1 MISSRLGILDSP
13 LKSPT
18 SLNGSM
24 SLVPSTVSS
33 PDKVPF
39 IRKQKEPPSGSRD
52 ESPSAGKDKEN
63 AKVSSLERRPRP
75 MAKVE
80 QEFYSDRAPIT
91 SQKSVKAPH
100 VKAKKLEKT
109 QSMVSANDT
118 SLKSDPTQVNI
129 AVTIPTA

>member
-33 PDKVPF
+33 PSKVPF
-39 IRKQKEPPSGSRD
+39 LGKQKEPTTGSRD
-52 ESPSAGKDKEN
+52 ESPSVDKHREN
-63 AKVSSLERRPRP
+63 VKISSLERRPRP

-80 QEFYSDRAPIT
+80 QEYYSDRAPIT
-91 SQKSVKAPH
+91 SQNSQKAPH
-100 VKAKKLEKT
+100 VKAKTRKLEKT
-109 QSMVSANDT
+109 NSKVSANDK
-118 SLKSDPTQVNI
+118 SLKSDPT
-129 AVTIPTA
+129 